1 VSTAWPLFALR
12 VTTPRLTLRLPP
24 EADLLP
30 LAEQSAGRVVTPEQ
44 AGFMGPWTQ
53 VPSPEF
59 ERSFMQY
66 HWAQRA
72 NWSTERWS
80 LDLGIYPA
88 GHDAPVGAMSMIAG
102 DFARLRSAETGSW
115 LLPEWRGQGLGR
127 EAREAMLHLLFEGLG
142 AREARSRAHPDNAP
156 SNAVSRALGYR
167 PDGTEHRVAPAPEA
181 GTGVGSPGP
190 GRAGGDEPVTA
201 TRLLLTREHWR
212 RRTDVVLAGLEEC
225 KPLFGLPS
233 GGR

>member
-1 VSTAWPLFALR
+1 VSSAWPLFALR

-30 LAEQSAGRVVTPEQ
+30 LAEQAAGRVVTPEQ

-53 VPSPEF
+53 IPSPEF

-72 NWSTERWS
+72 NWSAERWS

-88 GHDAPVGAMSMIAG
+88 GHDAAVGVMGVVAE
-102 DFARLRSAETGSW
+102 DFARMRSAQTGSW
-115 LLPEWRGQGLGR
+115 LLPEWRGQGMGR

-142 AREARSRAHPDNAP
+142 AREARSSAHPDNAP

-167 PDGTEHRVAPAPEA
+167 PDGTEPF
-181 GTGVGSPGP
+181 S
-190 GRAGGDEPVTA
+190 AGGEESVTA
-201 TRLLLTREHWR
+201 TRLLLTREHRR

-225 KPLFGLPS
+225 RPLFGLPS

>member
-1 VSTAWPLFALR
+1 M
-12 VTTPRLTLRLPP
+12 VTR
-24 EADLLP
+24 
-30 LAEQSAGRVVTPEQ
+30 EQ

-53 VPSPEF
+53 IPSPEF

-72 NWSTERWS
+72 NWSAERWS

-102 DFARLRSAETGSW
+102 DFARMRSAETGSW

-142 AREARSRAHPDNAP
+142 AREARS
-156 SNAVSRALGYR
+156 SRAPGQRSLARGQPR
-167 PDGTEHRVAPAPEA
+167 AGLPRRRHAADARGRRRAGHGDPPPPHPRALAPA
-181 GTGVGSPGP
+181 
-190 GRAGGDEPVTA
+190 D
-201 TRLLLTREHWR
+201 R
-212 RRTDVVLAGLEEC
+212 RRARGL
-225 KPLFGLPS
+225 
-233 GGR
+233 GGVQAAVRAP

>member
-24 EADLLP
+24 EAELLP
-30 LAEQSAGRVVTPEQ
+30 LAEQAAGRVVTREQ

-53 VPSPEF
+53 IPSPEF
-59 ERSFMQY
+59 ERAFMQY

-72 NWSTERWS
+72 HWSAERWS

-102 DFARLRSAETGSW
+102 NFARLRSAETGSW

-142 AREARSRAHPDNAP
+142 AREARSSAHPDNAP
-156 SNAVSRALGYR
+156 SHAVSRALGYQA
-167 PDGTEHRVAPAPEA
+167 DGTLHRVAPAPEVEA
-181 GTGVGSPGP
+181 GVQSPGP
-190 GRAGGDEPVTA
+190 MPAGGDEPVTA
-201 TRLLLTREHWR
+201 TRLLLTRERWR
-212 RRTDVVLAGLEEC
+212 RRTDVTLAGLEDC
-225 KPLFGLPS
+225 WSLFGLPS
-233 GGR
+233 GAR

>member
-30 LAEQSAGRVVTPEQ
+30 LAEQAAGRVVTPEQ

-53 VPSPEF
+53 IPSPEF

-72 NWSTERWS
+72 NWTPERWS

-115 LLPEWRGQGLGR
+115 LLPDWRGQGLGR

-142 AREARSRAHPDNAP
+142 AREDGAPGQRSLQRGQPRAGLPPRRHAAHAGGRRRAGDRDPPPPHP
-156 SNAVSRALGYR
+156 RAL
-167 PDGTEHRVAPAPEA
+167 APA
-181 GTGVGSPGP
+181 
-190 GRAGGDEPVTA
+190 D
-201 TRLLLTREHWR
+201 R
-212 RRTDVVLAGLEEC
+212 RRARGL
-225 KPLFGLPS
+225 
-233 GGR
+233 GGVPAAVRAP

>member
-30 LAEQSAGRVVTPEQ
+30 LAEQAAGRVVTPEQ

-53 VPSPEF
+53 IPSPEF

-72 NWSTERWS
+72 NWSPERWS
-80 LDLGIYPA
+80 LALGVYPA
-88 GHDAPVGAMSMIAG
+88 GQDAPVGVMAVLAA
-102 DFARLRSAETGSW
+102 DFARTRSAETGSW

-127 EAREAMLHLLFEGLG
+127 EAREAMLHVLFEGLG
-142 AREARSRAHPDNAP
+142 ASEARSSAHPDNAP

-167 PDGTEHRVAPAPEA
+167 PDGTEPFD
-181 GTGVGSPGP
+181 
-190 GRAGGDEPVTA
+190 AGGEEPVTA
-201 TRLLLTREHWR
+201 TPLLLTRELWR
-212 RRTDVVLAGLEEC
+212 RRTDVELAGLGEC
-225 KPLFGLPS
+225 RSLFGLPS

>member
-1 VSTAWPLFALR
+1 M
-12 VTTPRLTLRLPP
+12 VTR
-24 EADLLP
+24 
-30 LAEQSAGRVVTPEQ
+30 EQ

-53 VPSPEF
+53 IPSPEF

-72 NWSTERWS
+72 NWSPERWS

-88 GHDAPVGAMSMIAG
+88 GHDAPVGAMSMLAG
-102 DFARLRSAETGSW
+102 DFARMRSAETGSW

-142 AREARSRAHPDNAP
+142 AREARSSAHPDNAP

-167 PDGTEHRVAPAPEA
+167 ADGTLPDARGRRRAGHRDPPPPHPRALAPA
-181 GTGVGSPGP
+181 
-190 GRAGGDEPVTA
+190 D
-201 TRLLLTREHWR
+201 R
-212 RRTDVVLAGLEEC
+212 RRARGLGGVQAAV
-225 KPLFGLPS
+225 GLPS

>member
-12 VTTPRLTLRLPP
+12 VTTPRLALRLPP
-24 EADLLP
+24 EADLLV
-30 LAEQSAGRVVTPEQ
+30 LAEQAAGRVVTPEQ

-53 VPSPEF
+53 IPSPEF

-72 NWSTERWS
+72 NWSAERWS
-80 LDLGIYPA
+80 LDLGIYPE
-88 GHDAPVGAMSMIAG
+88 GHAAPVGAMSMVAG
-102 DFARLRSAETGSW
+102 DFARMRSAETGSW

-142 AREARSRAHPDNAP
+142 AREARSTAHPHNAP

-167 PDGTEHRVAPAPEA
+167 PDGTLPMP
-181 GTGVGSPGP
+181 
-190 GRAGGDEPVTA
+190 AGGDEPVTA

-212 RRTDVVLAGLEEC
+212 RRTDVVLASLEEC

-233 GGR
+233 GGP

>member
-24 EADLLP
+24 EAELLP
-30 LAEQSAGRVVTPEQ
+30 LAEQAAGRVVTPEQ

-53 VPSPEF
+53 IPSPEF

-72 NWSTERWS
+72 SWSAERWS

-88 GHDAPVGAMSMIAG
+88 GHDAPVGVMGVVAE
-102 DFARLRSAETGSW
+102 DFARRRSAETGSW
-115 LLPEWRGQGLGR
+115 LLLEWRGQGLGR

-142 AREARSRAHPDNAP
+142 AREARSTAHPDNAP

-167 PDGTEHRVAPAPEA
+167 PDGTEPFSAGGDEHRVAPAPEA
-181 GTGVGSPGP
+181 GAGAQSPG
-190 GRAGGDEPVTA
+190 PVTA

-225 KPLFGLPS
+225 KPLFGLP
-233 GGR
+233 